1 MARRPLPRIL
11 SNGGAQLARSRELA
25 RTAADGATD
34 VLQPLITIARGLRRL
49 AAAARRRWTE
59 TPKDRRGALLFLV
72 ASVVLVVA
80 LVPYGPLLAVVSLM
94 AAAAWQGRDRTP
106 AAPEGPDTAGAGRL
120 QSLYEALVPYFQLA
134 EEPDPLY
141 SHGGAW
147 ERAFPAYGFDD
158 GGRVSHLVIRYPAHF
173 RDGEAETRAR
183 IEHLLTAKSGRGRE
197 YHFEWDEEANHLTVD
212 VLPALPTDIAAQRF
226 VTAPGETVLG
236 FTDPTRV
243 QRTLPLTHGAERRDV
258 PPVVW
263 RTGIRST
270 EPHLLVLGQP
280 GTGTSTLLRSVA
292 LQALHHGDLLIVD
305 GGGTGEY
312 ACLVGRDGVL
322 AVECGL
328 TGALTSLEW
337 ASAET
342 ERRLISVNRARQE
355 GLAAPDDTR
364 RPLWV
369 FLDRPTAFTHLAGT
383 DGRRDPQT
391 LLQVPLRHGRAANVT
406 VVVADQLDALE
417 GLTDAV
423 RQHTR
428 ARVVLGP
435 ATVDEL
441 TTVLGAPPH
450 TTPVDQVP
458 PGRGYARLGRGPVHR
473 LQVPATPDP
482 YDDATSDTHRQAV
495 LDLLPPRTTPAD
507 GEQAPVPPEAAAKEG
522 PEPLSME
529 KEPVPTGPTAMDS
542 VRREAGSTERGR
554 TGPGS
559 TEPVTTESVTT
570 SPATA
575 DSVATS
581 PVTTSPVTM
590 DKEKQTARAAAA
602 GRREGAAEDAGAAPA
617 TAEAAGHADA
627 DSVGGGTSPAEE
639 TAPEGIV
646 PARETVPTDTAAA
659 RETVPSD
666 TPPARETITADTAPA
681 RETVPAEAVAAETS

>member
-49 AAAARRRWTE
+49 AAVARRRWSE

-80 LVPYGPLLAVVSLM
+80 LVPYGPLLAVIVLM
-94 AAAAWQGRDRTP
+94 AAAAWQGRERPP
-106 AAPEGPDTAGAGRL
+106 AAPEGADDTRTRRL
-120 QSLYEALVPYFQLA
+120 QSLYEALVPYFSLA
-134 EEPDPLY
+134 EDPDPLY
-141 SHGGAW
+141 AHGGGW
-147 ERAFPAYGFDD
+147 EKAFPAYEFDD
-158 GGRVSHLVIRYPAHF
+158 DGRVAHLVIRYPAYF
-173 RDGEAETRAR
+173 TDGEAESRTR

-197 YHFEWDEEANHLTVD
+197 YHFTWDEEANHLSVD
-212 VLPALPTDIAAQRF
+212 VLAPLPTDIAAQRF

-243 QRTLPLTHGAERRDV
+243 QRTLPLTHGVEQRDV

-337 ASAET
+337 AAAET
-342 ERRLISVNRARQE
+342 ERRLISVNRARQQ

-369 FLDRPTAFTHLAGT
+369 FLDRPTAFTHLAATG
-383 DGRRDPQT
+383 GRRDPQT

-406 VVVADQLDALE
+406 VVVADQLDALD

-435 ATVDEL
+435 ATADEL
-441 TTVLGAPPH
+441 SNALGAPPH
-450 TTPVDQVP
+450 TTPLAQVP
-458 PGRGYARLGRGPVHR
+458 PGRGYARLGTGPVHR

-482 YDDATSDTHRQAV
+482 YDDATSEAHRQAV

-507 GEQAPVPPEAAAKEG
+507 GEQAPLPPEAE
-522 PEPLSME
+522 
-529 KEPVPTGPTAMDS
+529 
-542 VRREAGSTERGR
+542 
-554 TGPGS
+554 
-559 TEPVTTESVTT
+559 
-570 SPATA
+570 
-575 DSVATS
+575 
-581 PVTTSPVTM
+581 
-590 DKEKQTARAAAA
+590 
-602 GRREGAAEDAGAAPA
+602 
-617 TAEAAGHADA
+617 AEAKAKAVSMAKAVSVEKDDIPADVA
-627 DSVGGGTSPAEE
+627 ASEPEE
-639 TAPEGIV
+639 TAPDPE
-646 PARETVPTDTAAA
+646 PAPVTMEKAAA
-659 RETVPSD
+659 G
-666 TPPARETITADTAPA
+666 TPTEPAPA
-681 RETVPAEAVAAETS
+681 DPVPAEAVAAETS